1 MPLFTG
7 IDHVEF
13 YVADLEAAREQFSGR
28 YGFSVIAAMET
39 TDRRSLLLTQGEAR
53 LVLTAGVGGQS
64 DVDAFVDAHG
74 DGVRTI
80 ALRVPDARRAFAT
93 AVEAGATPL
102 RSPVTGGGAVAAAV
116 EGLETLAHAFV
127 ERSQETGLL
136 PGFAPVEPDERRTSS
151 LALIQAIDH
160 LAICLPR
167 GTLKAAEEFYE
178 RTLGLRRTFTEYVEV
193 GQQAMDSVVVEDPG
207 RRVTFTLVA
216 PDCEEGQLVDF
227 LSAYG
232 GGGVQHVAF
241 LTDAIAQALP
251 EFAARGVE
259 FLVTPPQY
267 YDSLP
272 ARLGYTT
279 AQARALS
286 DTGIL
291 VDRDQWGDL
300 LQIFTRSPFPRRTFF
315 VELIERR
322 SARSFGSAN
331 IKALYEAAEIERR
344 GMLLGGGCRMV

>member
-1 MPLFTG
+1 MHLTG

-13 YVADLEAAREQFSGR
+13 YVADLEAAREQFGGR
-28 YGFSVIAAMET
+28 YGFSVVAAT
-39 TDRRSLLLTQGEAR
+39 DPTDRRSLLLTQGEAR
-53 LVLTAGVGGQS
+53 LVLTAGVGGHS
-64 DVDAFVDAHG
+64 DVDAFIDAHG
-74 DGVRTI
+74 DGVKTI
-80 ALRVPDARRAFAT
+80 ALRVPDARQAFAL
-93 AVEAGATPL
+93 AVEGGATPL

-116 EGLETLAHAFV
+116 EGLQTMAHAFV
-127 ERSQETGLL
+127 ERSAETALL
-136 PGFAPVEPDERRTSS
+136 PGFAPVGPGERRPSS
-151 LALIQAIDH
+151 PALIRGIDH

-167 GTLKAAEEFYE
+167 GTLNAAEEFYG
-178 RTLGLRRTFTEYVEV
+178 RTLGLQPTFTDYVRLGE
-193 GQQAMDSVVVEDPG
+193 QAMDSVVVADPG

-216 PDCEEGQLVDF
+216 PDCEDGQLVDF

-259 FLVTPPQY
+259 FLVIPPQY

-272 ARLGYTT
+272 GRLGYTA

-286 DTGIL
+286 DIGIL
-291 VDRDQWGDL
+291 ADRDPWGDL
-300 LQIFTRSPFPRRTFF
+300 LQIFTRSTFPRRTFF

-322 SARSFGSAN
+322 CARSFGSAN
-331 IKALYEAAEIERR
+331 IKALYEAAENERR
-344 GMLLGGGCRMV
+344 GMLLGARGVGR